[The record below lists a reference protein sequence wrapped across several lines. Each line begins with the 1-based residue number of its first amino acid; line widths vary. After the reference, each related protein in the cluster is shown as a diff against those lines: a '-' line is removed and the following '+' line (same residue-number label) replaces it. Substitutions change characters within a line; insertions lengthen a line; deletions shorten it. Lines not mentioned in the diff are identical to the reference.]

1 VWVKISTK
9 DELVRCLHPQLA
21 GRCPA
26 GNHEPFSVKT
36 DLTEQQI
43 HDLAMIVFEE
53 SGACLTGDE
62 LDEQVALILEDVAG
76 FETASD
82 EAVRRVI
89 NEIRNHY
96 HVASS
101 EHED

>member
-1 VWVKISTK
+1 M
-9 DELVRCLHPQLA
+9 
-21 GRCPA
+21 
-26 GNHEPFSVKT
+26 KT

-43 HDLAMIVFEE
+43 EDLAMIVFEE

-62 LDEQVALILEDVAG
+62 LDERIALILEDVAG
-76 FETASD
+76 FEVASAK
-82 EAVRRVI
+82 AVRRVI
-89 NEIRNHY
+89 TQIRNHY